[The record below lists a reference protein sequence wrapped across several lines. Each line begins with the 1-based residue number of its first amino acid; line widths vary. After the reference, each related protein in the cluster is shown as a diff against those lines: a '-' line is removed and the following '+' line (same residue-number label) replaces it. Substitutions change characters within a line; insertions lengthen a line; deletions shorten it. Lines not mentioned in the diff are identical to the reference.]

1 MHIHSLSISFF
12 RKGRHRG
19 RKPGTY
25 YKGSTML
32 RPPKGVSNVPI
43 PALPGPALTLT
54 KQYLEQEDTVVTT
67 AEGRIHGAG

>member
-12 RKGRHRG
+12 RKGRYRG

-25 YKGSTML
+25 CKGSML
-32 RPPKGVSNVPI
+32 GPPKGVSNMPI